1 MSITKPFYQLIS
13 WLLIGFMLLSNL
25 ANLATNSELN
35 ESVCKAYSATSLSEY
50 YTTFAD
56 TSIKFITNFVIK
68 ITNGQINPTANQP
81 VSPSNNNKKEKKSS
95 ETTAIILSVPNIKD
109 LISFYILSSHFAVVF
124 KFNLNEINFVI
135 NDIFI
140 KTFCIVSLF
149 LACFIRLARSDT
161 EDNNKIIKNNN
172 IKFRLV

>member
-1 MSITKPFYQLIS
+1 MRITKPFYQFIS
-13 WLLIGFMLLSNL
+13 WLLIGFMLLANL

-56 TSIKFITNFVIK
+56 TSIKIITNFVIK
-68 ITNGQINPTANQP
+68 ITNGQINPNTNQP
-81 VSPSNNNKKEKKSS
+81 VSPSNDNKKEKKSS
-95 ETTAIILSVPNIKD
+95 ENVAVILSVPNIKD
-109 LISFYILSSHFAVVF
+109 LTSCYVLSSNFAIIS
-124 KFNLNEINFVI
+124 KFNLNKIDFVSS
-135 NDIFI
+135 IFI
-140 KTFCIVSLF
+140 KIFCIISLF

-172 IKFRLV
+172 IKFRLA